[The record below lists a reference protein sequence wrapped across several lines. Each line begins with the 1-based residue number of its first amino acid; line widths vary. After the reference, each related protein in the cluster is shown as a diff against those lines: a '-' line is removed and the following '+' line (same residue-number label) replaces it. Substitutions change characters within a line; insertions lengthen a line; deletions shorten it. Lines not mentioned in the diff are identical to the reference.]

1 MAGIDAGFGRSLRL
15 IHYDFQTDNVF
26 WQEKSGQP
34 SVIDFDDSMYH
45 WFAMDIAA
53 ALTDQLEDESPE
65 SEAQLQAF
73 VRGYRSVRPLD
84 EAVVQVFPRFRRFAE
99 LYSFARLLASLE
111 NSELEE
117 APEWLDGLKAEL
129 QQYCDEMRQSF
140 AKPW

>member
-1 MAGIDAGFGRSLRL
+1 MPAAEEAYGL

-26 WQEKSGQP
+26 WQEKTGQP

-73 VRGYRSVRPLD
+73 VRGYRYVRPLD
-84 EAVVQVFPRFRRFAE
+84 EAMVQAFPRFRRFAE
-99 LYSFARLLASLE
+99 LYSFARPLASLE
-111 NSELEE
+111 NSELKE
-117 APEWLDGLKAEL
+117 APEWLDGLKTEL